1 MAEPG
6 WGEVCMWSSGGHA
19 LGEVLERNLE
29 PALGGEVARSWEWV
43 ERGLREA
50 QGSGSWVP
58 LNLFS
63 H

>member
-1 MAEPG
+1 
-6 WGEVCMWSSGGHA
+6 MWSSGGHA

-29 PALGGEVARSWEWV
+29 PALGGEVARSWEWA